1 MGWPRVLG
9 RWALGLGGLALSL
22 GLGLGDEV
30 TQGGAMV
37 GWLNGE
43 AARAIAAAGG
53 ADVHALFQD
62 RHGWFTRH
70 AVLSGGDALPDNQ
83 RARIAQAV
91 AAVPGM
97 GGVHWASGSHNHA
110 AASTGA
116 ESHDCAGDV
125 TAILKSRSIRFADSS
140 AAIDPASRRAL
151 DEVAAA
157 LRPCAGSVIAIT
169 GHTNASG
176 DEGFNLNLSH
186 ERALAVRYALGQR
199 GIDIADLR
207 ARGMGSAK
215 PVPGLTPEDVANR
228 RIEFSVI
235 APVSL
240 EPTLVDQPGAEP
252 ARGGDALSPMPLW
265 LEIAALSALTYTLG
279 LGIGWALWGRRI
291 RAA

>member
-1 MGWPRVLG
+1 MGWPRVLA
-9 RWALGLGGLALSL
+9 RWALGLGGLALSV
-22 GLGLGDEV
+22 GIGLGDEAS
-30 TQGGAMV
+30 QGGAMV

-43 AARAIAAAGG
+43 AMRALAASGG
-53 ADVHALFQD
+53 GDVHARFQD
-62 RHGWFTRH
+62 RNGWFTRH
-70 AVLSGGDALPDNQ
+70 AMLSGGDALPDTL
-83 RARIAQAV
+83 RAHLAQAV

-110 AASTGA
+110 AAAPT
-116 ESHDCAGDV
+116 ENRDCAGDV

-207 ARGMGSAK
+207 ARGMGSAR

-265 LEIAALSALTYTLG
+265 LEIAALSALTYSLG
-279 LGIGWALWGRRI
+279 LGIGWALWVRRI
-291 RAA
+291 RPA

>member
-1 MGWPRVLG
+1 MARPGALA
-9 RWALGLGGLALSL
+9 RWALGLGGLAVSL
-22 GLGLGDEV
+22 GIGLADEAA
-30 TQGGAMV
+30 QGSAMI
-37 GWLNGE
+37 GWLSGE
-43 AARAIAAAGG
+43 ATRAMASMGG
-53 ADVHALFQD
+53 GDVHALFQE
-62 RHGWFTRH
+62 RHGWLTRH
-70 AVLSGGDALPDNQ
+70 AVLIGGDALPDTQ
-83 RARIAQAV
+83 RTRLARAV
-91 AAVPGM
+91 DAVPGM
-97 GGVHWASGSHNHA
+97 GGVHWVSGSHNHA
-110 AASTGA
+110 AAPEA
-116 ESHDCAGDV
+116 ESHDCAGEV
-125 TAILKSRSIRFADSS
+125 TGILKSRSLRFADSS

-176 DEGFNLNLSH
+176 DEGFNLSLSH

-207 ARGMGSAK
+207 ARGMGSSR

-240 EPTLVDQPGAEP
+240 EPTLVDTPGAEP
-252 ARGGDALSPMPLW
+252 PRGGDALPPMPLW
-265 LEIAALSALTYTLG
+265 LEIAALAALTYTLG